1 MTAIVIPVKHR
12 LLTILLPLA
21 AASLT
26 AGCTTFTDNNVPAR
40 INDVEYSHE
49 DLSGIINAIGIP
61 EESANDLDTI
71 RSVTSTLVIAGALND
86 YFGEQSIEITDA
98 DRDAATQGLAGSL
111 PTFLEA
117 PDGVQDLLVDA
128 QAHLTIASA
137 LPNGAQAQLDAI
149 NAADVYIDPRIGTF
163 DSATNAV
170 VALG

>member
-1 MTAIVIPVKHR
+1 MPVKRR

-26 AGCTTFTDNNVPAR
+26 AGCTTFTDNDVAAR

-49 DLSGIINAIGIP
+49 DLSGIIDAIGIP
-61 EESANDLDTI
+61 EESTSDLGTI
-71 RSVTSTLVIAGALND
+71 RSVTSTLVLAAALND
-86 YFGEQSIEITDA
+86 YFGEQGIEITDA
-98 DRDAATQGLAGSL
+98 DRDAATQGLASSL

-117 PDGVQDLLVDA
+117 SDNVRDLLVDA
-128 QAHLTIASA
+128 QAHLTVVSA

-149 NAADVYIDPRIGTF
+149 IVADVYIDPRIGTF
-163 DSATNAV
+163 DSATSAV

>member
-1 MTAIVIPVKHR
+1 MPVKR
-12 LLTILLPLA
+12 QLLKILLPLA

-26 AGCTTFTDNNVPAR
+26 AGCTTFTDNDVAAR

-49 DLSGIINAIGIP
+49 DLSGIIDAIGIP
-61 EESANDLDTI
+61 EESSNDLDTI
-71 RSVTSTLVIAGALND
+71 RSVTSTLVLAGALND
-86 YFGEQSIEITDA
+86 YFGEQGIEITDA
-98 DRDAATQGLAGSL
+98 DRDVATQGLAGSL

-117 PDGVQDLLVDA
+117 TDDVQDLLVDA

-163 DSATNAV
+163 DSATSAV

>member
-1 MTAIVIPVKHR
+1 MRVKRR

-26 AGCTTFTDNNVPAR
+26 AGCTTFTDNDVAAR

-49 DLSGIINAIGIP
+49 DLSGIIDAIGIP
-61 EESANDLDTI
+61 EESTSDLGTI
-71 RSVTSTLVIAGALND
+71 RSVTSTLVLAAALND
-86 YFGEQSIEITDA
+86 YFGEQGIEITDA

-117 PDGVQDLLVDA
+117 PDNVRDLLVDA
-128 QAHLTIASA
+128 QAHLTVVSA
-137 LPNGAQAQLDAI
+137 IPNGAQAQLDAI
-149 NAADVYIDPRIGTF
+149 NVADVYIDPRIGTF
-163 DSATNAV
+163 DSATSAV

>member
-1 MTAIVIPVKHR
+1 MKRR

-26 AGCTTFTDNNVPAR
+26 AGCTTFTDNNVAAR
-40 INDVEYSHE
+40 INDIEYSHE
-49 DLSGIINAIGIP
+49 DLSSIIDAIGIP
-61 EESANDLDTI
+61 EESTTDLGII
-71 RSVTSTLVIAGALND
+71 RSVTSTLILAAALND
-86 YFGEQSIEITDA
+86 YFDEQGIEITDA
-98 DRDAATQGLAGSL
+98 DRVAATQSLAGNL

-137 LPNGAQAQLDAI
+137 LPNGAQVQLDAI
-149 NAADVYIDPRIGTF
+149 TAADVYIDPRIGTF
-163 DSATNAV
+163 DSATSAV

>member
-1 MTAIVIPVKHR
+1 MPVKRR

-26 AGCTTFTDNNVPAR
+26 AGCATFTDNNVAAR
-40 INDVEYSHE
+40 VNDIEYSH
-49 DLSGIINAIGIP
+49 DNLSDIISAIGVP
-61 EESANDLDTI
+61 EESTTDLGTI
-71 RSVTSTLVIAGALND
+71 RSVTSTLVLAGALND
-86 YFGEQSIEITDA
+86 YFDEQGIEITDT
-98 DRDAATQGLAGSL
+98 DRDVATQGLADSL

-117 PDGVQDLLVDA
+117 SDTVRDLLVDA

-137 LPNGAQAQLDAI
+137 PPNGAQVQLDAI

-163 DSATNAV
+163 DDATSAV